1 MHDLATILR
10 AAVATYRCNLVIV
23 TRTHLEVE
31 VSDAACC
38 LSRLLFGFMGL
49 RRRNCPWPQSIQ
61 WIGVSFT
68 IIGVATI
75 EQPKENIAAFQ
86 GQLSDDVEGFSTA
99 N

>member
-1 MHDLATILR
+1 MIA
-10 AAVATYRCNLVIV
+10 

-31 VSDAACC
+31 LRDATCC
-38 LSRLLFGFMGL
+38 LSRFLFGFMGL

-68 IIGVATI
+68 IIGAATI
-75 EQPKENIAAFQ
+75 EQPKENIAAFY
-86 GQLSDDVEGFSTA
+86 GQLSEDVEGIWTA

>member
-1 MHDLATILR
+1 M
-10 AAVATYRCNLVIV
+10 
-23 TRTHLEVE
+23 
-31 VSDAACC
+31 SDAACC

-68 IIGVATI
+68 IIGAATK

-99 N
+99 KKG